1 MKFVSIVGYPNYTV
15 NILGDVKNVTTGKI
29 LKPCITDGYLSVS
42 LYTHKKMTKHHIHRL
57 ILVHFISNPE
67 NKPCV
72 DHINRIRT
80 DNRIENLRWVTHFEN
95 SQNLSLYNS
104 NKLKEKNI
112 HIVKNLYRFVKT
124 INGVSHRKSFKTLEE
139 AIEHRDNYL
148 STL

>member
-80 DNRIENLRWVTHFEN
+80 DNRIENLRWVTYCEN
-95 SQNLSLYNS
+95 SQNMSIHKD
-104 NKLKEKNI
+104 NKLKEQYI
-112 HIVKNLYRFVKT
+112 HIYRNLYIFVKM
-124 INGVSHRKSFKTLEE
+124 INGVSYRKSFNTLEA
-139 AIEHRDNYL
+139 AIEYRDNYL
-148 STL
+148 STV